1 MPSSSSLSGL
11 TKWLRRDPW
20 SDAFGDVL
28 EHHLGPACS
37 KAGIEIGE
45 LSDIIGNDWV
55 ASLWGCAFEDFLTRD
70 LDEFGNIV
78 EDYLK
83 RRGWNEKAHNK
94 AYMTGLRTSVM
105 SLYEV
110 SGIKS
115 GQSFLARD
123 LFRGGEPVRISERT
137 ATRSLKQWDRIAV
150 RVVEMRDKTVIGGG
164 VLPFDHELSQ
174 TLLTSLRRIQKRV
187 AKDGAEVLRDLV
199 PGIEPAEIDKALGSE
214 EVLRLSSPLFSTYW
228 LNDVLDRALNPQ
240 VPELRNSDGEE
251 MVFLSL
257 HYRLLRGVTAKRVR
271 EALNRLPDLR
281 QESATFWNWLASNG
295 APSGRTKS
303 KAQSRLSFMS
313 KMEDGSI
320 VLGTLE
326 LKGKTLLL
334 SVNSESRAERGRA
347 MLAPVLEGL
356 VGAPLTER
364 QDMAQA
370 MADRPADGTSA
381 ASSGFPPEEE
391 RHIIH
396 ASLESHYRK
405 QLDEP
410 IPMLGDITPRQAAK
424 TAKGREKLVAWLKRL
439 ENHMAKHEPSG
450 PMADYDVAW
459 LWEELGVSDLRR

>member
-150 RVVEMRDKTVIGGG
+150 RVVEMRDKTVSGGA

-228 LNDVLDRALNPQ
+228 LSDVLDRALNPQ

-281 QESATFWNWLASNG
+281 QESATFWNWL
-295 APSGRTKS
+295 
-303 KAQSRLSFMS
+303 
-313 KMEDGSI
+313 GSCPI
-320 VLGTLE
+320 VG
-326 LKGKTLLL
+326 G
-334 SVNSESRAERGRA
+334 NSI
-347 MLAPVLEGL
+347 LA
-356 VGAPLTER
+356 
-364 QDMAQA
+364 
-370 MADRPADGTSA
+370 
-381 ASSGFPPEEE
+381 
-391 RHIIH
+391 
-396 ASLESHYRK
+396 
-405 QLDEP
+405 
-410 IPMLGDITPRQAAK
+410 
-424 TAKGREKLVAWLKRL
+424 
-439 ENHMAKHEPSG
+439 
-450 PMADYDVAW
+450 
-459 LWEELGVSDLRR
+459 